1 MVMSPN
7 DEDLAH
13 LCLRA
18 ASSAS
23 VLRVSVVIGIVT
35 TGGIGTVVG
44 TDTTAIPVA
53 AT

>member
-1 MVMSPN
+1 MSG
-7 DEDLAH
+7 AV
-13 LCLRA
+13 CA
-18 ASSAS
+18 TGVAFGASGA

-35 TGGIGTVVG
+35 TGTVVG

>member
-1 MVMSPN
+1 MSG
-7 DEDLAH
+7 AV
-13 LCLRA
+13 CA
-18 ASSAS
+18 TGVAFGASGA

>member
-1 MVMSPN
+1 MKT
-7 DEDLAH
+7 LASM
-13 LCLRA
+13 LVLA
-18 ASSAS
+18 AGLTA